1 MSRRRTARKCALQV
15 LYVLDM
21 GKEALTVESVS
32 AAFTHYWQSFPH
44 EAEVQQFAEEV
55 VRGIAGAL
63 DALDAELRG
72 SSSHWR
78 LERMSPIDRNIL
90 RLGLY
95 ELQYTDTPAAIV
107 INESIELA
115 KLFGEQQ
122 SPAFVNGVLDE
133 LRRKHAHE

>member
-15 LYVLDM
+15 LYLLDL
-21 GKEALTVESVS
+21 GKQLTPDAVT

-44 EAEVQQFAEEV
+44 EADVQSFAEEA
-55 VRGIAGAL
+55 VRGIAAAIEKL
-63 DALDAELRG
+63 DDTLRG

-95 ELQYTDTPAAIV
+95 ELQYTDTPAAVV

-122 SPAFVNGVLDE
+122 SPAFINGVLDE
-133 LRRKHAHE
+133 LRRKNDHQ